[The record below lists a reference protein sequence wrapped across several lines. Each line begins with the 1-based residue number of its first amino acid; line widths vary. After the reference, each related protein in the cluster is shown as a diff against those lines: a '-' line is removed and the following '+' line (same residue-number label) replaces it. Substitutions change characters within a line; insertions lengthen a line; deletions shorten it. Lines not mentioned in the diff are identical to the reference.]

1 MTARKRPGA
10 HDSDRAGDFV
20 LAGTLPHTTGATEPQ
35 RRADVPCRIV
45 GWKVTRTLNVEA
57 VEVAHG

>member
-20 LAGTLPHTTGATEPQ
+20 LGGTLPHTTGTPNPQ
-35 RRADVPCRIV
+35 RRPEPPCRIV
-45 GWKVTRTLNVEA
+45 GWTVTRTLNVEA
-57 VEVAHG
+57 VEVTHD